1 VTEAPA
7 SDPGSTPRRGARTEV
22 DQTDTL
28 QPDTEQPDGR
38 RPWLMVG
45 SLVVALAV
53 LVGLTWVAGGF
64 DQRTDLRTVVPAGT
78 TIATGPYEFAFTATT
93 VQKKR
98 NYDDTLVYEV
108 IVSGTGR
115 TTGDEAIA
123 PASLNWF
130 TSLREPASGEVVEPE
145 SQRFGAADRDGGSF
159 FTPGLDPIPYRLVFL
174 LPASIERPTAVQLA
188 VWDLEF
194 RDTSL
199 LRTGEKSWGRANTF
213 YRVDGLPVQQLPDD
227 LD

>member
-1 VTEAPA
+1 MTEAPA
-7 SDPGSTPRRGARTEV
+7 SDPGSGSRAT
-22 DQTDTL
+22 DQLDAD
-28 QPDTEQPDGR
+28 QPDQHQLDADQPDAR
-38 RPWLMVG
+38 RTWLMLG

-64 DQRTDLRTVVPAGT
+64 DQRTDLRTVVAPGT
-78 TIATGPYEFAFTATT
+78 TIATGPYEFTFTAAT
-93 VQKKR
+93 VQKKK
-98 NYDDTLVYEV
+98 NFDDTLVYEV
-108 IVSGTGR
+108 VVSGTGR

-130 TSLREPASGEVVEPE
+130 ASLREPASGEVVEPE
-145 SQRFGAADRDGGSF
+145 SQRFGAANRDGGSF

-213 YRVDGLPVQQLPDD
+213 YRVDGLPVQQLADD